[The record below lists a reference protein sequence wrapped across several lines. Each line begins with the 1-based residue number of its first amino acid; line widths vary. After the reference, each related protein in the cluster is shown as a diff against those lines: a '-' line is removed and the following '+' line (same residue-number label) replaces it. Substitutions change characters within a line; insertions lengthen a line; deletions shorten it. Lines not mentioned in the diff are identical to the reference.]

1 MTLRFI
7 IFELITYKKHTQNLT
22 GWIPLL
28 VINVARFLLG
38 RDGEVSSHWLC
49 HVNEINTTN
58 LG

>member
-1 MTLRFI
+1 MALKFI
-7 IFELITYKKHTQNLT
+7 IFELITEDAQNLP
-22 GWIPLL
+22 GWTLLL

-38 RDGEVSSHWLC
+38 RAGEVSSHWLC

>member
-1 MTLRFI
+1 VALKFI
-7 IFELITYKKHTQNLT
+7 IFELMTEHAQNLP
-22 GWIPLL
+22 GWTPLL

-38 RDGEVSSHWLC
+38 RDGEVLSLWLC